1 VRQHHERLDGTG
13 YPDGLK
19 DGDILPEARVLGVA
33 DVVEAMASHRPYRAA
48 LGIEA
53 ALAEIARGRGTAY
66 WPDAVDAC
74 LKLFRE
80 EGYMLP
86 P

>member
-1 VRQHHERLDGTG
+1 MNKIYRLVWSE
-13 YPDGLK
+13 L
-19 DGDILPEARVLGVA
+19 ARTWVA
-33 DVVEAMASHRPYRAA
+33 V
-48 LGIEA
+48 
-53 ALAEIARGRGTAY
+53 AEIARGRGTAY